1 MQRGAFAV
9 PEVAQEI
16 RGPARAREERL
27 AHSRGVETRHRP
39 AVEAER
45 ARGEDEITAL
55 QRAVAHRRLG
65 DQRLLAFVPALRVG
79 VREELRELVEE
90 TQVQREDRGHGRGL
104 HLLDVARGHARKE
117 LGLRLGARDEHDA
130 QRARIRGRR
139 APTQQVVQ
147 LVQQLRLDRARLKG
161 VMRARVEEEL
171 VESGLVERGRGGDVH
186 GADANVLSVLPL
198 ALVVVQ
204 APQALSPEAE
214 KACFSLAP
222 GCAIELVLSEP
233 HARKVVDVNF
243 DDAGRMW
250 AVTASEYPLD
260 GNEDARAA
268 ELYRSGGHDQVLVVE
283 RPWGATCTTPRVFA
297 DGLVMP
303 MAVLPLEF
311 AAIVQHGPEILK
323 LVDDDHD
330 GRAERREVLLS
341 GFGIEDSHLLP
352 HRFLRG
358 PDGWIYMAQGAF
370 NHSLVRDRS
379 GRETRFDFCK
389 VGRFREDGSRFELVA
404 TGLNNIWGL
413 VFDER
418 GEFLAQEAN
427 DMGYGVV
434 PLVHGASFPGIGQDR
449 FRPFGPVHPPGTELR
464 FGGTGLSGLAFAEGL
479 RYGLFEPLDGPTV
492 VLANPIERKVQAVLW
507 RGRGSQSKFTSLR
520 ELVTSTDPCFRPVAV
535 HYGPHE
541 DLYIVDWYNP
551 IISHNEVPRTHPD
564 RDKLHTRVW
573 RMRHAAQGARPA
585 LADATTANEEELKAQ
600 LVSRSQ
606 FEARA
611 AWHQIVAREEL
622 GLAGFL
628 TAVVRNAAELGTAER
643 LRALWCL
650 EGLQLVDLKLAAEM
664 LADAAAPI
672 RRCAV
677 RAFAAS
683 AADFDT
689 LLALPRD
696 PGADPDLEV
705 RCEWLRAL
713 ASAPADEVRALER
726 LLARVPAPDERESAV
741 AEQDRVVTLTG
752 RSLEGM
758 RERMWIRIA
767 LEGREQTLERWVD
780 TDPPLSA
787 EARALAALALG
798 PAAAFRLVE
807 ALAEL
812 EREPSNEELALLAS
826 GAADERVLAELVR
839 RLAQPGQLRRIVDA
853 FGLAAP
859 LQFNASA
866 RAALARAVRE
876 LADPALCVKVATH
889 FELDE
894 LGPELLRIAS
904 DSGAE
909 RTLRRD
915 ALRGLQRLHIEAH
928 EACMALVDQSLP
940 GDELQGEAL
949 SALAS
954 DASPEAIAATLERL
968 PSVPRAFARRA
979 ASQLALHRPGADAL
993 LAALLAGDVDRTLAN
1008 ERLLAS
1014 LEALASSKESLQSL
1028 REQLGHGGRAV
1039 LVLAGGARDAI
1050 DSNLALSA
1058 PFSIEAWVQVHEG
1071 VDNREGVLALP
1082 GAFDFNFAG
1091 GRPRL
1096 YLGPERGDVLIART
1110 RLEPGRW
1117 THVALTASAEGALKL
1132 YIDGLLDV
1140 EARAGG
1146 LGRFEGLDVA
1156 RTTPGHGRLSLCEV
1170 RVWSRER
1177 SAGELAL
1184 DMPSTLDG
1192 PRPSGLLA
1200 RFPGDE
1206 ARLDGD
1212 ARIQTTFDAPA
1223 LADHAAQAAR
1233 LERFERYAALAR
1245 TGDAKRGPE
1254 VFSRTCAKCHS
1265 VGGVGESVGPP
1276 LDGIQRRGLEGV
1288 LAALL
1293 EPSAAMEAGY
1303 RVFRVDFT
1311 NETATEGLLVRED
1324 ADSVTLR
1331 PANADGAQ
1339 APLVIPRSEIAR
1351 VRVLKLSLMPEG
1363 QLEAM
1368 GDKDAADLL
1377 AYVLGL

>member
-1 MQRGAFAV
+1 M
-9 PEVAQEI
+9 
-16 RGPARAREERL
+16 
-27 AHSRGVETRHRP
+27 
-39 AVEAER
+39 
-45 ARGEDEITAL
+45 
-55 QRAVAHRRLG
+55 
-65 DQRLLAFVPALRVG
+65 
-79 VREELRELVEE
+79 
-90 TQVQREDRGHGRGL
+90 
-104 HLLDVARGHARKE
+104 
-117 LGLRLGARDEHDA
+117 
-130 QRARIRGRR
+130 
-139 APTQQVVQ
+139 
-147 LVQQLRLDRARLKG
+147 
-161 VMRARVEEEL
+161 
-171 VESGLVERGRGGDVH
+171 
-186 GADANVLSVLPL
+186 LPL
-198 ALVVVQ
+198 ALLLVQ
-204 APQALSPEAE
+204 STPALSPEAE
-214 KACFSLAP
+214 KARFSLAA
-222 GCAIELVLSEP
+222 GCEIELVISEP
-233 HARKVVDVNF
+233 HARKIVDVNF

-268 ELYRSGGHDQVLVVE
+268 ELYRNGGRDQVLVIE
-283 RPWGATCTTPRVFA
+283 RPWGATCTNPRVFA

-311 AAIVQHGPEILK
+311 SAIVQHGPEILK
-323 LVDDDHD
+323 LVDDDRD
-330 GRAERREVLLS
+330 GRADRREVLLS
-341 GFGIEDSHLLP
+341 GFGIDDSHLLP

-379 GRETRFDFCK
+379 GRDARFDFCK

-413 VFDER
+413 VFDEH

-434 PLVHGASFPGIGQDR
+434 PLVLGASYPGIGQDR

-464 FGGTGLSGLAFAEGL
+464 FGGTGLSGLAFAEGV
-479 RYGLFEPLDGPTV
+479 RYGLFAPVDGPTV

-507 RGRGSQSKFTSLR
+507 HGRGSQSKFTDLR

-573 RMRHAAQGARPA
+573 RVRHESQGGRPA
-585 LADATTANEEELKAQ
+585 LADATTAKVDELKAQ
-600 LVSRSQ
+600 LVSKRQ

-611 AWHQIVAREEL
+611 AWHQIVARKEL
-622 GLAGFL
+622 ALVGFL
-628 TAVVRNAAELGTAER
+628 EAVARNDAEVDLPSR

-650 EGLQLVDLKLAAEM
+650 EGLKRVGPDVAAV
-664 LADAAAPI
+664 LLSNGDAAL
-672 RRCAV
+672 RRHAV
-677 RAFAAS
+677 RGFAAS
-683 AADFDT
+683 AADFDV

-713 ASAPADEVRALER
+713 GRAPAEDVRALEH
-726 LLARVPAPDERESAV
+726 LLARVPAPDESHSVV
-741 AEQDRVVTLTG
+741 AEQDRVVTFTG
-752 RSLEGM
+752 LSLEVM
-758 RERMWIRIA
+758 RERMWIRIG
-767 LEGREQTLERWVD
+767 LEGREQALERWLD
-780 TDPPLSA
+780 TDPPLPA

-812 EREPSNEELALLAS
+812 GREPSNEELALLAS
-826 GAADERVLAELVR
+826 GAGDERVLGDLVK

-859 LQFNASA
+859 LQFNPSA
-866 RAALARAVRE
+866 RAALARAVRD
-876 LADPALCVKVATH
+876 LGDPALSVKVATQ
-889 FELDE
+889 FELNE
-894 LGPELLRIAS
+894 LGPELLRVAR

-915 ALRGLQRLHIEAH
+915 ALRGLQRLHVEAR
-928 EACMALVDQSLP
+928 EACIALVDQSLP

-949 SALAS
+949 AALAS
-954 DASPEAIAATLERL
+954 DASPDAIAATLERMA
-968 PSVPRAFARRA
+968 SVPRAFAQRA

-993 LAALLAGDVDRTLAN
+993 LAALLSNAVDRTLAN

-1014 LEALASSKESLQSL
+1014 LEALASSKDALGAL
-1028 REQLGHGGRAV
+1028 REQLGRGGRPV
-1039 LVLAGGARDAI
+1039 LVLSGGAADAI

-1058 PFSIEAWVQVHEG
+1058 PFSIEAWVQVHDG

-1096 YLGPERGDVLIART
+1096 YLGPKRGDVLVSRAK
-1110 RLEPGRW
+1110 LEPGRW
-1117 THVALTASAEGALKL
+1117 THVALTASADGALKL
-1132 YIDGLLDV
+1132 YIDGLLDI
-1140 EARAGG
+1140 EAQAGA
-1146 LGRFEGLDVA
+1146 LGPFEGLDVA
-1156 RTTPGHGRLSLCEV
+1156 RTTPGHGRLALCEV

-1177 SAGELAL
+1177 TAGELAL
-1184 DMPSTLDG
+1184 ALPSTFDG
-1192 PRPSGLLA
+1192 PRPEGLLA

-1206 ARLDGD
+1206 AKLDGG
-1212 ARIQTTFDAPA
+1212 ARIETTFDAPA

-1233 LERFERYAALAR
+1233 LARFERYASLAR

-1311 NETATEGLLVRED
+1311 NETAVEGLLVRED
-1324 ADSVTLR
+1324 SDSVTLR

-1351 VRVLKLSLMPEG
+1351 VRVMKLSLMPEG